1 MMIRKSLDLINYPL
15 LRSVTKEKGALLG
28 HPDLQLPN

>member
-15 LRSVTKEKGALLG
+15 LRSVTIEKGALVR
-28 HPDLQLPN
+28 HPFLQLPN